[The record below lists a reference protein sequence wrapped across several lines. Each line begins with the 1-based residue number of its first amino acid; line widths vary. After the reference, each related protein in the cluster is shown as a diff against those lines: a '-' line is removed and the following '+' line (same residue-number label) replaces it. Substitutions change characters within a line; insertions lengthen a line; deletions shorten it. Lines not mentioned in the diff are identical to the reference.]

1 MYKVL
6 TQSFTNYIKR
16 KTKKVVASITT
27 ASNNEEASAP
37 HATVPITAIMG
48 MSINPAGYM
57 ASNTTNVI
65 EGDSMSD
72 DRSVDSP
79 LFIAVSCPPLKSVL
93 KAPSNDFALLTVPH
107 LYWQCAISGAQN
119 DFPITF
125 LVLID
130 HGSHTV
136 LISKQFTT
144 SLGLKHRKLYKLM
157 TVEMAMSGSSKK
169 QIFQLSE

>member
-27 ASNNEEASAP
+27 ASNNEEASTP

-48 MSINPAGYM
+48 MFINPAGYM

-79 LFIAVSCPPLKSVL
+79 LFIVVSCPPLKSVL
-93 KAPSNDFALLTVPH
+93 KAPSNDFALLTVP
-107 LYWQCAISGAQN
+107 
-119 DFPITF
+119 
-125 LVLID
+125 
-130 HGSHTV
+130 
-136 LISKQFTT
+136 
-144 SLGLKHRKLYKLM
+144 R
-157 TVEMAMSGSSKK
+157 E
-169 QIFQLSE
+169 